1 MTTSIITQKM
11 IAQALKELMNLKA
24 FQKISVSDI
33 MKQCDMRRQ
42 TFYYHFQDK
51 YELLAWIYQSDTK
64 EQIADFLDYERW
76 DKILSQLFHY
86 FYDHQIFYKNALSV
100 TEQNDFGD
108 YLFHE
113 LHGLFMYV
121 IKDLR
126 HNTSSDQLNYQA
138 TFFAHGFVGMTKDWL
153 LSGCKTSPEVMSGV
167 VYGLLDEQLKISS
180 HESEEMQ

>member
-11 IAQALKELMNLKA
+11 IAQALKELMNQKA

-76 DKILSQLFHY
+76 DAILAQLFHY
-86 FYDHQIFYKNALSV
+86 FYDHQTFYKNALSV

-108 YLFHE
+108 YLFQE

-121 IKDLR
+121 IKDLS
-126 HNTSSDQLNYQA
+126 HNPSSDQLNYQA

-153 LSGCKTSPEVMSGV
+153 LKSCPTSPELMRDV

-180 HESEEMQ
+180 HESEEA

>member
-11 IAQALKELMNLKA
+11 IAQALKELMKLKP

-76 DKILSQLFHY
+76 DTILYQLFRY
-86 FYDHQIFYKNALSV
+86 FYDHQTFYKNALSI

-113 LHGLFMYV
+113 LHGLFTYV
-121 IKDLR
+121 IKALS
-126 HNTSSDQLNYQA
+126 HHTSRDQLDYQA
-138 TFFAHGFVGMTKDWL
+138 KFFAHGFVGMTKDWL
-153 LSGCKTSPEVMSGV
+153 TSGCTISPEAMRDI

-180 HESEEMQ
+180 HESEETQ

>member
-11 IAQALKELMNLKA
+11 IAQALKELMDQKA

-64 EQIADFLDYERW
+64 EHIADFLDYERW
-76 DKILSQLFHY
+76 DTILHQLFHY
-86 FYDHQIFYKNALSV
+86 FYNHQTFYKNALSV

-108 YLFHE
+108 YLYHE

-121 IKDLR
+121 IKDLS
-126 HNTSSDQLNYQA
+126 HNPSRDQLDYQA
-138 TFFAHGFVGMTKDWL
+138 KFFAHGFVGMIKDWL
-153 LSGCKTSPEVMSGV
+153 LSGCTTSPEFMRDV

-180 HESEEMQ
+180 HESEEKQ

>member
-11 IAQALKELMNLKA
+11 IAQALKDLMNHQA

-33 MKQCDMRRQ
+33 MKQCEMRRQ

-64 EQIADFLDYERW
+64 EHIADFLDYERW
-76 DKILSQLFHY
+76 DTILYQLFHY
-86 FYDHQIFYKNALSV
+86 FYDHQTFYKNALSV

-108 YLFHE
+108 YLYHE
-113 LHGLFMYV
+113 LHQLFIHV
-121 IKDLR
+121 IKDLS
-126 HNTSSDQLNYQA
+126 HHASSEQLDYQA
-138 TFFAHGFVGMTKDWL
+138 KFFAHGFVGMTKDWL
-153 LSGCKTSPEVMSGV
+153 LSGCDASPIVMRDV

-180 HESEEMQ
+180 HESEEQQ